1 MSRTQRLLI
10 ATFVPLMLLAALF
23 IARGVDGIGDSPAT
37 PDIGSAKDVTE
48 FEHDFVIPAGTG
60 DRIAAGEAIDVVPA
74 ALTVRV
80 GEAIRIVNDDDRG
93 HQVGV
98 FYVGAGES
106 LTQRFNSPGTLTDEC
121 DVHSSGAFTLVVLPA
136 A

>member
-1 MSRTQRLLI
+1 MNRTQRLLI
-10 ATFVPLMLLAALF
+10 AILVPVISMAALF
-23 IARGVDGIGDSPAT
+23 IARGIDGGGSSDT
-37 PDIGSAKDVTE
+37 PGISSANDVTE

-60 DRIAAGEAIDVVPA
+60 DRIAAGEVIDVVPA

-106 LTQRFNSPGTLTDEC
+106 LTQRFNSPGSLTDEC